1 VISCFDDP
9 IADTIPLTAREKTL
23 IAELEA
29 IVERGLE
36 RFLAVGEALATI
48 RNQRLYRTH
57 YPTFEQYVR
66 DRFGL
71 ARSSVDQLIR
81 SSQTEQT
88 LMDSGINLPS
98 ATPEAVIRPL
108 SGLPGEDLQA
118 ACWNLVVSVAPE
130 RGPSQPLVSHLCRM
144 VRDVLDGEEPVE
156 DAPSSTGPHRHPRRR
171 GNEPERETPF
181 IRPIER
187 LAAWNG
193 FQVEVI
199 VSGVQ
204 LCSVGTVWNACDVLA
219 GRCRQVQERLETVH
233 LELIQRHM

>member
-1 VISCFDDP
+1 VIPCFDDP
-9 IADTIPLTAREKTL
+9 IADTIPLSAREKAL

-36 RFLAVGEALATI
+36 HFLAVGEALAKI

-71 ARSSVDQLIR
+71 ARSTVDQLIR
-81 SSQTEQT
+81 SSQTAQT
-88 LMDSGINLPS
+88 LLDAGVTLPPGTS
-98 ATPEAVIRPL
+98 EAVVRPL

-130 RGPSQPLVSHLCRM
+130 RGPSQPLVSHLCRTI
-144 VRDVLDGEEPVE
+144 RDILDGDDPAE
-156 DAPSSTGPHRHPRRR
+156 DAPSSTGTHRNYRRR
-171 GNEPERETPF
+171 GEAPARETPF

-199 VSGVQ
+199 VSSIQ
-204 LCSVGTVWNACDVLA
+204 PASVGTVWHSCHVLSL
-219 GRCRQVQERLETVH
+219 RCRQVQERLETLH
-233 LELIQRHM
+233 PELIQHSI